1 MRRVFLFVICV
12 ALGLAMILSGYLIF
26 DYYLDRLKA
35 ESAYDELSE
44 FAMSEE
50 AEATEPASDLSVD
63 DTTEATECT
72 ETNVP
77 VFVDFEKLT
86 AEYPDTVGWIYCEG
100 TPTNYPVVQGKDNL
114 RYLRRL
120 PDGSYNAAGSLF
132 ADYLCKEVAASGN
145 YIIYGHNMK
154 NGSMFGT
161 LVRYKSQNYYDEHPT
176 LYYLTPER
184 TFRIELIAGFV
195 TKSTGEVYNTQ
206 LSAEQVRQFCAE
218 SNFSSGITPQD
229 DDVFITLS
237 TCSYEY
243 EDARYVVIGRVIE
256 MVKK

>member
-1 MRRVFLFVICV
+1 MRRAFLFVICV

-26 DYYLDRLKA
+26 NYYLDQLKA

-86 AEYPDTVGWIYCEG
+86 AEYPDTVGWLYCEG
-100 TPTNYPVVQGKDNL
+100 TPINYPVVQGKDNL

-132 ADYLCKEVAASGN
+132 ADYRCKEVAASGN

-218 SNFSSGITPQD
+218 SDFSSGITPQD

-243 EDARYVVIGRVIE
+243 ENARYVVIGRAIE
-256 MVKK
+256 I

>member
-1 MRRVFLFVICV
+1 MRRAFLFVICV

-72 ETNVP
+72 EINVP

-86 AEYPDTVGWIYCEG
+86 AEYPDTVGWLYCEG
-100 TPTNYPVVQGKDNL
+100 TPINYPVVQGKDNL

-132 ADYLCKEVAASGN
+132 ADYRCKEVAASGN

-218 SNFSSGITPQD
+218 SDFSSGITPQD

-243 EDARYVVIGRVIE
+243 ENARYVVIGRAIE
-256 MVKK
+256 I

>member
-1 MRRVFLFVICV
+1 MRRAFLFVICV

-100 TPTNYPVVQGKDNL
+100 TPINYPVVQGKDNL

-132 ADYLCKEVAASGN
+132 ADYRCKEVAASGN

-218 SNFSSGITPQD
+218 SDFSSGITPQD

-243 EDARYVVIGRVIE
+243 ENARYVVIGRAIE
-256 MVKK
+256 I

>member
-1 MRRVFLFVICV
+1 MRRAFLFVICV

-86 AEYPDTVGWIYCEG
+86 AEYPDTVGWLYCEG
-100 TPTNYPVVQGKDNL
+100 TPINYPVVQGKDNL

-132 ADYLCKEVAASGN
+132 ADYRCKEVAASGN

-161 LVRYKSQNYYDEHPT
+161 LVRYKSQHYYDEHPT

-218 SNFSSGITPQD
+218 SDFSSGITPQD

-243 EDARYVVIGRVIE
+243 ENARYVVIGRAIE
-256 MVKK
+256 I

>member
-1 MRRVFLFVICV
+1 MRRAFLFVICV

-86 AEYPDTVGWIYCEG
+86 AEYPDTVGWLYCEG
-100 TPTNYPVVQGKDNL
+100 TPINYTVVQGKDNL

-132 ADYLCKEVAASGN
+132 ADYRCKEVAASGN

-218 SNFSSGITPQD
+218 SDFSSGITPQD

-243 EDARYVVIGRVIE
+243 ENARYVVIGRAIE
-256 MVKK
+256 I

>member
-86 AEYPDTVGWIYCEG
+86 AEYPDTVGWLYCEG
-100 TPTNYPVVQGKDNL
+100 TPINYPVVQGKDNL

-132 ADYLCKEVAASGN
+132 ADYRCKEVAASGN

-206 LSAEQVRQFCAE
+206 LSAEHVRQFCAE
-218 SNFSSGITPQD
+218 SDFSSGITPQD

-243 EDARYVVIGRVIE
+243 ENARYVVIGRAIE
-256 MVKK
+256 I

>member
-1 MRRVFLFVICV
+1 MRKAFLFVICV

-72 ETNVP
+72 ETKVP

-86 AEYPDTVGWIYCEG
+86 AEYPDTVGWLYCEG
-100 TPTNYPVVQGKDNL
+100 TPINYPVVEGKDNL

-120 PDGSYNAAGSLF
+120 PDGSYNAAGSHF
-132 ADYLCKEVAASGN
+132 ADYRCKEVAASGN

-218 SNFSSGITPQD
+218 SDFSSGITPQD

-243 EDARYVVIGRVIE
+243 ENARYVVIGRAIE
-256 MVKK
+256 I

>member
-1 MRRVFLFVICV
+1 MRRAFLFVICV

-86 AEYPDTVGWIYCEG
+86 AEYPDTVGWLFFRK
-100 TPTNYPVVQGKDNL
+100 YPLGKFFRFPDNTS
-114 RYLRRL
+114 RYTLIISSSSPGRL
-120 PDGSYNAAGSLF
+120 
-132 ADYLCKEVAASGN
+132 SGKT
-145 YIIYGHNMK
+145 YQSK
-154 NGSMFGT
+154 
-161 LVRYKSQNYYDEHPT
+161 
-176 LYYLTPER
+176 
-184 TFRIELIAGFV
+184 
-195 TKSTGEVYNTQ
+195 
-206 LSAEQVRQFCAE
+206 
-218 SNFSSGITPQD
+218 
-229 DDVFITLS
+229 
-237 TCSYEY
+237 
-243 EDARYVVIGRVIE
+243 
-256 MVKK
+256 

>member
-1 MRRVFLFVICV
+1 MRRVFLFIICI
-12 ALGLAMILSGYLIF
+12 ALGLAMILPGYLIF

-44 FAMSEE
+44 FAMSDE
-50 AEATEPASDLSVD
+50 AEATEPASNSTAD

-86 AEYPDTVGWIYCEG
+86 AEYPDTVGWLYCEG
-100 TPTNYPVVQGKDNL
+100 TPVNYPVVQSKDNL
-114 RYLRRL
+114 RFLRRL
-120 PDGSYNAAGSLF
+120 ADCRYNAAGSLF
-132 ADYLCKEVAASGN
+132 ADYRCKEVAASGN

-161 LVRYKSQNYYDEHPT
+161 LVRYRSQNYYDEHPT
-176 LYYLTPER
+176 LYYLTPKR

-195 TKSTGEVYNTQ
+195 TSSAGEVYDTQ
-206 LSAEQVRQFCAE
+206 LSAEQVRQLCAQ
-218 SNFSSGITPQD
+218 SGFKSRVTPQD
-229 DDVFITLS
+229 GDVFITLS

-243 EDARYVVIGRVIE
+243 ENARYVVIGRVIE
-256 MVKK
+256 IMK

>member
-1 MRRVFLFVICV
+1 MRRAFLFVICV
-12 ALGLAMILSGYLIF
+12 ALGLGMILSGYLIF

-86 AEYPDTVGWIYCEG
+86 AEYPDTVGWLYCEG
-100 TPTNYPVVQGKDNL
+100 TPINYPVVQGKDNL

-132 ADYLCKEVAASGN
+132 ADYRCEEVAASGN

-195 TKSTGEVYNTQ
+195 TKSTGEVYDTQ
-206 LSAEQVRQFCAE
+206 LSAEKVRQLCTR
-218 SNFSSGITPQD
+218 SSFKSRVTPQD
-229 DDVFITLS
+229 GDVFITLS

-243 EDARYVVIGRVIE
+243 ENARYVVIGRIIE
-256 MVKK
+256 I

>member
-86 AEYPDTVGWIYCEG
+86 AEYPDTVGWLYCEG
-100 TPTNYPVVQGKDNL
+100 TPINYPVVQGKDNL

-132 ADYLCKEVAASGN
+132 ADYRCKEVAASGN

-218 SNFSSGITPQD
+218 SDFSSGITPQD

-243 EDARYVVIGRVIE
+243 ENARYVVIGRAIE
-256 MVKK
+256 I

>member
-1 MRRVFLFVICV
+1 MRRVFLFIICV

-26 DYYLDRLKA
+26 DYYLDQLKA

-44 FAMSEE
+44 FAIPEE
-50 AEATEPASDLSVD
+50 AVATEPASNSTAD
-63 DTTEATECT
+63 DTTEHP
-72 ETNVP
+72 ETDSLVS
-77 VFVDFEKLT
+77 VDFEKLT
-86 AEYPDTVGWIYCEG
+86 AEYPDTVGWLYCEG
-100 TPTNYPVVQGKDNL
+100 TPINYPVVQSKDNL

-132 ADYLCKEVAASGN
+132 ADYRCKEVAASGN

-161 LVRYKSQNYYDEHPT
+161 LVRYRSQNYYDEHPT
-176 LYYLTPER
+176 LYYLTPKR

-195 TKSTGEVYNTQ
+195 TSPAGEVYDTQ
-206 LSAEQVRQFCAE
+206 LSAEQVRQLCAQ
-218 SNFSSGITPQD
+218 SGFKSRTIPQD
-229 DDVFITLS
+229 GDTFIALS

>member
-1 MRRVFLFVICV
+1 MRRAFLFVICV

-86 AEYPDTVGWIYCEG
+86 AEYPDTVGWLYCEG
-100 TPTNYPVVQGKDNL
+100 TPINYPVVQGKDNL

-132 ADYLCKEVAASGN
+132 ADYRCKEVAASGN

-218 SNFSSGITPQD
+218 SDFSSGITPQD

-243 EDARYVVIGRVIE
+243 ENSRYVVIGRAIE
-256 MVKK
+256 I

>member
-1 MRRVFLFVICV
+1 MRRAFLFVICV

-72 ETNVP
+72 ETNAP

-86 AEYPDTVGWIYCEG
+86 AEYPDTVGWLYCEG
-100 TPTNYPVVQGKDNL
+100 TPINYPVVQGKDNL

-132 ADYLCKEVAASGN
+132 ADYRCKEVAASGN

-218 SNFSSGITPQD
+218 SDFSSGITPQD

-243 EDARYVVIGRVIE
+243 ENARYVVIGRAIE
-256 MVKK
+256 I